1 MYTLEELQAQNREI
15 AHLCDVL
22 AVLVEHPHLHN
33 NPVVCELMKRFKE
46 KVWLH
51 LVFED
56 NALYQELAR
65 HDDAA
70 TRQAVQE
77 FHDSARALK
86 KRFSAYLRRWCQ
98 PEVSDSEHQQLLEES
113 REIFNLI
120 RQRLTYEDE
129 RLFPLLEHSG
139 GAD

>member
-1 MYTLEELQAQNREI
+1 MYTLDELKKQNQEI
-15 AHLCDVL
+15 TQLCEVL

-33 NPVVCELMKRFKE
+33 NPVVCELMSRFKE

-56 NALYQELAR
+56 NTLYQELAR
-65 HDDAA
+65 HDDET
-70 TRQAVQE
+70 TRRIVQE

-86 KRFSAYLRRWCQ
+86 KRFSTYLRRWCQ
-98 PEVSDSEHQQLLEES
+98 PEVSDSEHEELLRES

-120 RQRLTYEDE
+120 RNRVQYEDE
-129 RLFPLLEHSG
+129 HIFPLLE
-139 GAD
+139 GAAG

>member
-1 MYTLEELQAQNREI
+1 MYTLDELKKQNQEI
-15 AHLCDVL
+15 TQLCEVL

-33 NPVVCELMKRFKE
+33 NPVVCELMSRFKE

-56 NALYQELAR
+56 NTLYQELAR
-65 HDDAA
+65 HDDET
-70 TRQAVQE
+70 TRRVVQE

-86 KRFSAYLRRWCQ
+86 KRFSTYLRRWCQ
-98 PEVSDSEHQQLLEES
+98 PEVSDSEHEELLRES

-120 RQRLTYEDE
+120 RNRVQYEDE
-129 RLFPLLEHSG
+129 HIFPLLE
-139 GAD
+139 GAAG

>member
-1 MYTLEELQAQNREI
+1 MYTLNELKKQNQEI
-15 AHLCDVL
+15 THLCAVL

-33 NPVVCELMKRFKE
+33 NPVVCELISRFKE

-56 NALYQELAR
+56 NTLYQELAR
-65 HDDAA
+65 HDDEA
-70 TRQAVQE
+70 TRRVVQE

-86 KRFSAYLRRWCQ
+86 KRFSTYLRRWCQ
-98 PEVSDSEHQQLLEES
+98 PEVSDSEHEELLRES

-120 RQRLTYEDE
+120 RNRVQYEDE
-129 RLFPLLEHSG
+129 HIFPLLE
-139 GAD
+139 GAAG

>member
-1 MYTLEELQAQNREI
+1 MYTLDELKKQNQEI
-15 AHLCDVL
+15 THLCAVL

-33 NPVVCELMKRFKE
+33 NPVVCELISRFKE

-56 NALYQELAR
+56 NTLYQELAR
-65 HDDAA
+65 HDDEA
-70 TRQAVQE
+70 TRRVVQE

-86 KRFSAYLRRWCQ
+86 KRFSTYLRRWCQ
-98 PEVSDSEHQQLLEES
+98 PEVSDSEHEELLRES

-120 RQRLTYEDE
+120 RNRVQYEDE
-129 RLFPLLEHSG
+129 HIFPLLE
-139 GAD
+139 GAAG

>member
-1 MYTLEELQAQNREI
+1 MYTLDELKKQNQEI
-15 AHLCDVL
+15 TQLCEVL

-33 NPVVCELMKRFKE
+33 NPVVCELMSRFKE

-56 NALYQELAR
+56 NTLYQELAR
-65 HDDAA
+65 HDDET
-70 TRQAVQE
+70 TRRVVQE

-86 KRFSAYLRRWCQ
+86 KRFSTYLRRWCQ
-98 PEVSDSEHQQLLEES
+98 PEVSDSEHEDLLRES

-120 RQRLTYEDE
+120 RNRVQYEDE
-129 RLFPLLEHSG
+129 HIFPLLE
-139 GAD
+139 GAAG